1 MQNGE
6 MLVVVVMQK
15 NQLVG
20 DNWREQVDGLG
31 SKICWMRDKN
41 ESARGVSYYHLLNVY
56 LHGNGD
62 EEGCC

>member
-1 MQNGE
+1 MEWGDVGNS
-6 MLVVVVMQK
+6 VDAK
-15 NQLVG
+15 KSQLVE
-20 DNWREQVDGLG
+20 DNWGEHVDGLG

-62 EEGCC
+62 KEGCY

>member
-41 ESARGVSYYHLLNVY
+41 ESARGVSYYHI
-56 LHGNGD
+56 
-62 EEGCC
+62 